1 MQAQRRTGRRAAVGA
16 AAIVAACTAGLFV
29 AVPACAAP
37 GTKFCAA
44 LRTFN
49 ATRPSSKDEAVTAL
63 TKLASASTPQVK
75 AAVTVIAQEADTV
88 DAASAL
94 AQAAGNSAESKPLTV
109 AGSTVAAAADQMCHL
124 TVNFAGAVPTGV
136 SKRSVNPA
144 GWARTVCT
152 SISGWGQTVNAAG
165 ASLVTSANGQTTLSD
180 LRVTLSQ
187 FLSTAVGATE
197 QLNTELG
204 GAGLPKTPNGV
215 VVASSIRLG
224 VSRTLL
230 VFVGA
235 QPLVPDLP
243 NDAAAFQTTAQA
255 LVTKLDAAGRTV
267 EALVNVALT
276 QYKAP
281 ALAAVFA
288 HQPGCAGI
296 G

>member
-1 MQAQRRTGRRAAVGA
+1 MQAQRRTGRRVAVSA
-16 AAIVAACTAGLFV
+16 AAIVAACTAGLFG
-29 AVPACAAP
+29 AVPAGAAP

-63 TKLASASTPQVK
+63 NKLASASAPQVK
-75 AAVTVIAQEADTV
+75 AAVNIIAQEADTV

-94 AQAAGNSAESKPLTV
+94 AQAAGNSAESTPLTL
-109 AGSTVAAAADQMCHL
+109 AGSTVVAAADQTCHVA
-124 TVNFAGAVPTGV
+124 VNFAGAVPTGV
-136 SKRSVNPA
+136 SKRSVNAA

-152 SISGWGQTVNAAG
+152 SISAWGRTVNAAG
-165 ASLVTSANGQTTLSD
+165 ASLVTSANGQTTLAD

-204 GAGLPKTPNGV
+204 GAGIPKTPNGDL
-215 VVASSIRLG
+215 VASSIRLG

-255 LVTKLDAAGRTV
+255 LVTKLDAAGRSV
-267 EALVNVALT
+267 EALVKVAVT
-276 QYKAP
+276 QFKAP
-281 ALAAVFA
+281 ALVAVFA
-288 HQPGCAGI
+288 RQPGCAGI
-296 G
+296 S

>member
-1 MQAQRRTGRRAAVGA
+1 MQAQRRTGQRVAVGVV
-16 AAIVAACTAGLFV
+16 AIVATLTAGFCT
-29 AVPACAAP
+29 AVPAGAAP
-37 GTKFCAA
+37 GSKFCAA

-49 ATRPSSKDEAVTAL
+49 ATRPSSRDEAVTAL
-63 TKLASASTPQVK
+63 MKLAAASVPNVK
-75 AAVTVIAQEADTV
+75 AAVTVIAQAADTI

-94 AQAAGNSAESKPLTV
+94 AQAAGNSAESTPLTA
-109 AGSTVAAAADQMCHL
+109 AGLTVVAAADQTCHL

-136 SKRSVNPA
+136 SKRSVSPA
-144 GWARTVCT
+144 GWARTVCS
-152 SISGWGQTVNAAG
+152 SISAWGQTVNAAG

-180 LRVTLSQ
+180 LRTTLSQ

-197 QLNTELG
+197 QLNTALG
-204 GAGLPKTPNGV
+204 AAGIPKTTNGDL
-215 VVASSIRLG
+215 VASSVRLG

-255 LVTKLDAAGRTV
+255 LITKLDAAGRSV
-267 EALVNVALT
+267 EALVKVAVI
-276 QYKAP
+276 QFKAP
-281 ALAAVFA
+281 ALGAVFA
-288 HQPGCAGI
+288 RQAGCGGI